1 MKKILLFVL
10 TILVSVAC
18 NKQPQKQDIELPPS
32 EMEEIDKV
40 IITDNIMLCSLYRE
54 YLSQKELARDEDE
67 GIAELISFYDYI
79 FYYSLIESIDK
90 ESGDVKYSIGD
101 IKTRMWCYYV
111 GFSIVNQYESLAEGL
126 YEHFS
131 INNTILTEEWE
142 QRIDVNSEK
151 YMAEFEALKIVM
163 RKEAEMW
170 GGSRISPR

>member
-18 NKQPQKQDIELPPS
+18 NEQPQKQDIQLPPS
-32 EMEEIDKV
+32 EMEVIDKA
-40 IITDNIMLCSLYRE
+40 IIHDNITLCYLYRE
-54 YLSQKELARDEDE
+54 YLSQKELYKEVDE
-67 GIAELISFYDYI
+67 GITELISFYDYI
-79 FYYSLIESIDK
+79 FYYTLTESIDNENGK
-90 ESGDVKYSIGD
+90 VRFSIGD

-131 INNTILTEEWE
+131 INNTILTEEWK
-142 QRIDVNSEK
+142 QRIDVNSEE

-170 GGSRISPR
+170 RGYQE